1 MTLLGI
7 IASSRQTEPQPIAGY
22 VAWYDAADTSTITAS
37 GGDVSQWNDK
47 SANAF
52 HFSQA
57 TGAAQPKTGTRTINS
72 KNTLDF
78 DGSSDFMSIASSTSY
93 FNFIHSS
100 TGATIFFVGEIDTI
114 STYGTILTN
123 NNGGAAVPGVFY
135 AAEQSSSKIEHYT
148 SAGGG
153 INVSGITEGSI
164 TNGSPFY
171 TTAKFDGGNA
181 TLSNR
186 IKQSMNGG
194 AFVGTNTLSGTATS
208 NDAGQNLHL
217 GRRST
222 SADLYYNGKIGELII
237 YSGILSNGDIT
248 SNQAYL
254 AAKWGI

>member
-7 IASSRQTEPQPIAGY
+7 IASSRLTAAPVAGY

-47 SANAF
+47 STNGY
-52 HFSQA
+52 HFTQA

-100 TGATIFFVGEIDTI
+100 TGATIFFVGEVDTI
-114 STYGTILTN
+114 SSYGTIFTN
-123 NNGGAAVPGVFY
+123 NNGGSSVPGVFY
-135 AAEQSSSKIEHYT
+135 AVEQSASKIEHYL
-148 SAGGG
+148 SGSSLN
-153 INVSGITEGSI
+153 NVAYILEGAI
-164 TNGSPFY
+164 TNGTPFY

-181 TLSNR
+181 TAANR

-194 AFVGTNTLSGTATS
+194 AFVGSNTNTSAATS
-208 NDAGQNLHL
+208 NNAGHDLHL
-217 GRRST
+217 GRQST
-222 SADLYYNGKIGELII
+222 TAGSYYNGKIAEIII
-237 YSGILSNGDIT
+237 YSGILSGSDIT
-248 SNQAYL
+248 ANQSYL
-254 AAKWGI
+254 AAKWGL